1 MLTQTNV
8 MEPIWYSVHDT
19 LMDIILSYNTA
30 ILEDKVSKIIIQN
43 QVLTQNP
50 GFMFKGVWYADKS
63 VTYRDVN
70 MRLHEDLFD
79 DMEDTLHVSVDEEF
93 KLHTIYNFISN
104 IILFINNINDLTK
117 ILPKIVTQKLLFSLD
132 TQSLSHLKY
141 QSPHPQQEIDNF
153 IEEHKEG
160 YEELKAFLFTYLL
173 LHE

>member
-1 MLTQTNV
+1 MLTQPNV
-8 MEPIWYSVHDT
+8 TESQWYFVYDV
-19 LMDIILSYNTA
+19 LMDIILNYNTA
-30 ILEDKVSKIIIQN
+30 ILDGTINKIIVQN

-50 GFMFKGVWYADKS
+50 GFMFKGVWYADNS

-79 DMEDTLHVSVDEEF
+79 DMEDTLHISVDEEF

-117 ILPKIVTQKLLFSLD
+117 ILPKILTQKLLSSLD
-132 TQSLSHLKY
+132 IQTLSYLKQ
-141 QSPHPQQEIDNF
+141 QSPHPQQEIDKF
-153 IEEHKEG
+153 IKVHKEG